1 MLACVIPRPERASAV
16 LAKIWTSMVD
26 DSRLLLDKA
35 RPGLGRFA
43 VPALLLWLAIGLS
56 LAALSW
62 PLIEA
67 DGHSAIHHALYLASI
82 VAAIFL
88 IPRGFAIKLKLR
100 GAEKRRGLRAP
111 IRLRQKHRSP

>member
-1 MLACVIPRPERASAV
+1 
-16 LAKIWTSMVD
+16 MVD

-67 DGHSAIHHALYLASI
+67 DGPSAIHHALYLAWI

-88 IPRGFAIKLKLR
+88 IPRGFAIKFKLR

-111 IRLRQKHRSP
+111 IRLRQKRRSP

>member
-1 MLACVIPRPERASAV
+1 M
-16 LAKIWTSMVD
+16 LAKIWSSMVD
-26 DSRLLLDKA
+26 DSRLLLEKA

-67 DGHSAIHHALYLASI
+67 DGPSAIHHALYLAWI

-88 IPRGFAIKLKLR
+88 IPRGFAIKFKLR
-100 GAEKRRGLRAP
+100 GAEKRRGRRAP
-111 IRLRQKHRSP
+111 IRLRQKRRSP